1 MPEQVPVPRVES
13 DVRALTRDDGV
24 RLFARFAHPPNRS
37 GHPENGGA
45 PVTDPTERAVLCRQ
59 FTDAW
64 PYLRLIA
71 GANRLDPLDRRV
83 VEAYW
88 IGNSLLDAVSPAD
101 VTALPGGLEPGL
113 QPLHNAHVFCVEP
126 WSRMLRAG
134 GDQQPL
140 ELLDRCRIRWGEVI
154 ATPGDRI
161 RVVTRSLLFDGERLT
176 LGMPRI
182 EHPRVGPGDGLRP
195 GDVVALHWDWV
206 CTRLRS
212 TQLRTLWAST
222 DRLIAAANAAREGEA
237 RHPA

>member
-1 MPEQVPVPRVES
+1 MPEQVPAQRSES
-13 DVRALTRDDGV
+13 DPEALTRDDGV
-24 RLFARFAHPPNRS
+24 RLFARFAHPPDRS

-45 PVTDPTERAVLCRQ
+45 PVTDPMERAVLCRQ

-71 GANRLDPLDRRV
+71 SANGLDPLDRRV

-88 IGNSLLDAVSPAD
+88 IGNRLLDAVSPEDLA
-101 VTALPGGLEPGL
+101 ALPGLQTPGA
-113 QPLHNAHVFCVEP
+113 QPQHNAHVFCVEP
-126 WSRMLRAG
+126 WTRMLRAD
-134 GDQQPL
+134 GDQKPL

-161 RVVTRSLLFDGERLT
+161 RVVSRPLLFDGERLT

-182 EHPRVGPGDGLRP
+182 EHPRVGQGDGLRP

-212 TQLRTLWAST
+212 TQLRTLWSSI
-222 DRLIAAANAAREGEA
+222 DRLIAAANAARDGDA
-237 RHPA
+237 RRPA